1 MFHAI
6 GAGEKFN
13 SWDFNFNLFFNEIS
27 LNDPIIV
34 FRGFVQIRKSIASMN
49 SGIIYLFRFH
59 YRSPGHKLVC

>member
-1 MFHAI
+1 MFYAI

-13 SWDFNFNLFFNEIS
+13 SWDFNLNLFFNEIS

-34 FRGFVQIRKSIASMN
+34 FRGFVQIWKSIASMN

-59 YRSPGHKLVC
+59 YRLPGHKLVC